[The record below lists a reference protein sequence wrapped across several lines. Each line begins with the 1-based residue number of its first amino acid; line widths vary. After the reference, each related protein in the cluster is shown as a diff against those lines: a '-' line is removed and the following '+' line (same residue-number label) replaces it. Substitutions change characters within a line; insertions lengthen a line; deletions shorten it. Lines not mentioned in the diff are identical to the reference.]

1 MELLTS
7 ADVWIAFATLL
18 VLEIVLGVDNVVFI
32 SILAGRLPAC
42 QQSRTRIV
50 GLTLALITRIL
61 LLLSLSWVIGLTAPL
76 FSVGGHQVSGRDL
89 ILLAG
94 GAFLVVKSTHE
105 MHRRVEGAESH
116 EEGRGASSFA
126 SVLVQIVVLDVVFS
140 LDSVITAVGMV
151 DQLAVMI
158 AAVLVAIALMMALAR
173 TISEFVNR
181 HPTVKMLALAFL
193 LLIGGSL
200 IADGLHYHIPKGYIY
215 GPIAFS
221 VFVEAMNLW
230 AGARTARRRARA
242 AGVDTSAEA
251 FLEAEIASAAGA
263 GAPGPQ
269 GGQWAAVTY

>member
-1 MELLTS
+1 MGTRAARPGARRLRRLPAHLGTPLTVSRGYGMELLTS

-32 SILAGRLPAC
+32 SILAGRLPAR
-42 QQSRTRIV
+42 QQSRARIV

-126 SVLVQIVVLDVVFS
+126 SVLV
-140 LDSVITAVGMV
+140 
-151 DQLAVMI
+151 
-158 AAVLVAIALMMALAR
+158 AIALMMALAR

-181 HPTVKMLALAFL
+181 HPTVRMLALAFL

-251 FLEAEIASAAGA
+251 FLEAEIASGAGA
-263 GAPGPQ
+263 GATGPQ

>member
-32 SILAGRLPAC
+32 SILAGRLPAR
-42 QQSRTRIV
+42 QQSRARIV

-140 LDSVITAVGMV
+140 SDSVITAVGMV

-173 TISEFVNR
+173 TISECR
-181 HPTVKMLALAFL
+181 HLGRGLP
-193 LLIGGSL
+193 GGG
-200 IADGLHYHIPKGYIY
+200 DR
-215 GPIAFS
+215 
-221 VFVEAMNLW
+221 V
-230 AGARTARRRARA
+230 RRRSRC
-242 AGVDTSAEA
+242 T
-251 FLEAEIASAAGA
+251 
-263 GAPGPQ
+263 GPQ
-269 GGQWAAVTY
+269 GGQWAPVTY